1 MGKRKS
7 GSGVGDP
14 EVGLISS
21 LEAESPHRFLDVPT
35 TCVVWWSLKPKFIVS
50 TGFQCLCAYTLWS
63 AGGSVANLLH
73 VSEGLPAFHTRV

>member
-21 LEAESPHRFLDVPT
+21 LGAESPHRFLDILVI
-35 TCVVWWSLKPKFIVS
+35 WWSLKPKFIVS

-63 AGGSVANLLH
+63 AGGSVANVLL
-73 VSEGLPAFHTRV
+73 VSEGLPAFPTRV